1 MGVRCNRNYANMSI
15 EVELIEFL
23 EKRAKNS
30 ADKSRNI
37 EIIAYYYGFRDAA
50 WPTLEE
56 TAKRFGV
63 GTRERIRQILNE
75 NFRDFVRASDLPST
89 NEFIKLIS
97 GNEYWIA
104 SDLERK
110 TRDSSLV
117 SEKFSI
123 KGILNL
129 LEDLSLECDFEI
141 YTPELDKT
149 SRNSLD
155 LYDNNFLIQ
164 RAEIKRVKINLKKA
178 QGLPGRCGIANL
190 KYIKDELSNA
200 YGLIAE
206 LVVNSQASWVRADS
220 DDFWYI
226 YENRDNTL
234 VNYSEKIFSVLNE
247 CESGRLATTYRNALD
262 SRSYKYPYPTEKI
275 IQEYLESSI
284 FFENHD
290 SKLSFIG
297 ENTELND
304 IEKEVTLYLKDKTSV
319 KFPEF
324 RSHLRTKGFGD
335 PHIQKATGASPLVY
349 VDKSGGRTHYTYSL
363 IGSTSNSHNHSFDE
377 ARYKEYLLKLRKLL
391 EIGTDETLA
400 QKTRREQRIL
410 QDWLFKGKS
419 EEQCAICNK
428 TYSVSTL
435 VTAHKAK
442 RSTCNNAER
451 LDPYIVMPI
460 CVMGCDYLYE
470 NRYVY
475 VSKGTIKKGKLKDG
489 FSAEIDFI
497 NDVVGNVVDKRWLK
511 GRSSYFDAANTKVLY
526 SQKQNSGQP

>member
-1 MGVRCNRNYANMSI
+1 MSI
-15 EVELIEFL
+15 ENELIEFL
-23 EKRAKNS
+23 EKRIKNS

-75 NFRDFVRASDLPST
+75 KFRDFVSPNDLPST
-89 NEFIKLIS
+89 REFIKLIS
-97 GNEYWIA
+97 GEGFWVA
-104 SDLERK
+104 SALEAK
-110 TRDSSLV
+110 LSDSSLV

-129 LEDLSLECDFEI
+129 IEDLSLECGFEI

-155 LYDNNFLIQ
+155 LYENNFLIH
-164 RAEIKRVKINLKKA
+164 RSEIKEIKKKLKKA

-190 KYIKDELSNA
+190 NYIKNELSSS

-206 LVVNSQASWVRADS
+206 LVANSHASWVMVDS
-220 DDFWYI
+220 DNFWYI

-234 VNYSEKIFSVLNE
+234 VNYSEKIFSVIDK
-247 CESGRLATTYRNALD
+247 CESERLATTYRNALD

-284 FFENHD
+284 FFENND
-290 SKLSFIG
+290 GKLSFIG
-297 ENTELND
+297 ENTELTD
-304 IEKEVTLYLKDKTSV
+304 IEKEVILYLEGKNTV

-324 RSHLRTKGFGD
+324 RAHLRIKGFGD
-335 PHIQKATGASPLVY
+335 PHIQKATSTSPLVS

-363 IGSTSNSHNHSFDE
+363 IRSTSNGLNHSIDD
-377 ARYKEYLLKLRKLL
+377 ARYKEYLLKLRRLL

-400 QKTRREQRIL
+400 QKARREQRIL

-419 EEQCAICNK
+419 QEQCAICNK
-428 TYSVSTL
+428 TYSVNTL
-435 VTAHKAK
+435 VTAHKTK

-475 VSKGTIKKGKLKDG
+475 VSKGIVKKGKSING
-489 FSAEIDFI
+489 FSAEFDFI
-497 NDVVGNVVDKRWLK
+497 NAVVGNSVDSRWLK
-511 GRSSYFDAANTKVLY
+511 GRSSYFYAPSKAIKRN
-526 SQKQNSGQP
+526 

>member
-1 MGVRCNRNYANMSI
+1 MSI

-23 EKRAKNS
+23 EKRVKNN
-30 ADKSRNI
+30 ADKPRNI

-56 TAKRFGV
+56 TAKRFGI
-63 GTRERIRQILNE
+63 GTRERIRQILNTK
-75 NFRDFVRASDLPST
+75 FRDFVRSSDLPST

-97 GNEYWIA
+97 EKEYWVV
-104 SDLERK
+104 SDLEQRLSG
-110 TRDSSLV
+110 SSLV
-117 SEKFSI
+117 SDKFSI

-129 LEDLSLECDFEI
+129 LEDLSLECNFEI

-164 RAEIKRVKINLKKA
+164 RSEIKGIKRKLKKA

-190 KYIKDELSNA
+190 NYIKDDLSNV

-206 LVVNSQASWVRADS
+206 LVANSHASWVMIDS

-226 YENRDNTL
+226 YEKRDNTL
-234 VNYSEKIFSVLNE
+234 VNYSEKIFSVINE
-247 CESGRLATTYRNALD
+247 CESERLAATYRNALD

-284 FFENHD
+284 FFENLD
-290 SKLSFIG
+290 GKLSFIG

-304 IEKEVTLYLKDKTSV
+304 IEKEVTLYLKGKTSV
-319 KFPEF
+319 KFPDF
-324 RSHLRTKGFGD
+324 RAHLRTKGFGD
-335 PHIQKATGASPLVY
+335 PLIQKATSASPLVY
-349 VDKSGGRTHYTYSL
+349 VDKSGGRTYYTYSL
-363 IGSTSNSHNHSFDE
+363 TGSTSSCRNHSIDDV
-377 ARYKEYLLKLRKLL
+377 RYKEYLLKLRKLL
-391 EIGTDETLA
+391 ETGTDETLD
-400 QKTRREQRIL
+400 QKARREQRIL

-419 EEQCAICNK
+419 QEKCAICSK
-428 TYSVSTL
+428 TYSVNTL
-435 VTAHKAK
+435 VTAHKMK

-470 NRYVY
+470 HRYVY
-475 VSKGTIKKGKLKDG
+475 VSKGTIKKGNTING
-489 FSAEIDFI
+489 FSAELDFI
-497 NDVVGNVVDKRWLK
+497 NDVVGNPVDKRWLK
-511 GRSSYFDAANTKVLY
+511 GRSSYFDAPNK
-526 SQKQNSGQP
+526 

>member
-1 MGVRCNRNYANMSI
+1 MGIQPFLSSLVRYNRDHVSMSI

-23 EKRAKNS
+23 EKRIKNS

-50 WPTLEE
+50 WPTLED
-56 TAKRFGV
+56 TAKKFGV
-63 GTRERIRQILNE
+63 GTRERIRQILND
-75 NFRDFVRASDLPST
+75 NFRGFVRSSDLPST

-97 GNEYWIA
+97 GKEYWVA
-104 SDLERK
+104 SGLEQELS
-110 TRDSSLV
+110 DSRLV
-117 SEKFSI
+117 NEKFSI

-155 LYDNNFLIQ
+155 LYENNFLIQ
-164 RAEIKRVKINLKKA
+164 RSDIKEIKKSLKKA

-190 KYIKDELSNA
+190 NYIKNELSNV

-206 LVVNSQASWVRADS
+206 LIVNSHASWVRIDS

-226 YENRDNTL
+226 YESRDNTI
-234 VNYSEKIFSVLNE
+234 VNYSEKIFSVINE
-247 CESGRLATTYRNALD
+247 CGSERLAITYRNALD
-262 SRSYKYPYPTEKI
+262 SRSYKYPYPKEQI

-290 SKLSFIG
+290 GKLSFIG
-297 ENTELND
+297 ENTKVND
-304 IEKEVTLYLKDKTSV
+304 IEKEVILYLKDKTSV

-324 RSHLRTKGFGD
+324 RAHLRTKDFGD
-335 PHIQKATGASPLVY
+335 PHIQKATSTSPLVC

-363 IGSTSNSHNHSFDE
+363 IGSSSNNHEPSIHD

-391 EIGTDETLA
+391 ETGTDETLI
-400 QKTRREQRIL
+400 QKVRREQRIL

-419 EEQCAICNK
+419 QEECAICNK
-428 TYSVSTL
+428 TYSVNTL
-435 VTAHKAK
+435 VTAHKTK
-442 RSTCNNAER
+442 RSICNNAER

-475 VSKGTIKKGKLKDG
+475 ISEGTIRKGNTMDE
-489 FSAEIDFI
+489 FSAEFEFI
-497 NDVVGNVVDKRWLK
+497 NDVVGNVIDKRWLR
-511 GRSSYFDAANTKVLY
+511 GRRSYFDAPNESV
-526 SQKQNSGQP
+526 